1 MIGET
6 DAPMRIAVVTP
17 AYNEAGAIGR
27 VATDV
32 PRAFDVDGRR
42 VEVVAHVVVDN
53 GSTDAT
59 ADVARAAG
67 CVVVPEP
74 RRGYGQACQTGVA
87 AVRAFA
93 PDVLVFLD
101 GDRSDHADELP
112 RVVAP
117 IVRGDAVFVVGSRT
131 RGARERGALLPQAVV
146 GNALACVLLRWRWGV
161 RWTDLGP
168 FRAIALAAYDRLGMT
183 DTTYGWTVEMQARAA
198 MLGLPSAEVPV
209 SYRRRIG
216 TSKITGTVKGTVRAS
231 VKILATIGALAGR
244 RAPPASEVS
253 KG

>member
-1 MIGET
+1 MIDGEN
-6 DAPMRIAVVTP
+6 APVRVAVVTP
-17 AYNEAGAIGR
+17 AVNEADAIGH
-27 VATDV
+27 VAADV
-32 PRAFDVDGRR
+32 PRTFDVDGRR

-67 CVVVPEP
+67 CVVVAEP

-87 AVRAFA
+87 AARAFG

-117 IVRGDAVFVVGSRT
+117 IVRGEADFVVGSRT
-131 RGARERGALLPQAVV
+131 RGRRTRGALLPQAVV
-146 GNALACVLLRWRWGV
+146 GNALACALLRARWGV

-168 FRAIALAAYDRLGMT
+168 FRAITLAAYDRLAMT
-183 DTTYGWTVEMQARAA
+183 DRTYGWTVEMQARAA

-216 TSKITGTVKGTVRAS
+216 TSKITGTVAGTVRAS
-231 VKILATIGALAGR
+231 VKILATIGALALR
-244 RAPPASEVS
+244 RPPVGPEVS
-253 KG
+253 